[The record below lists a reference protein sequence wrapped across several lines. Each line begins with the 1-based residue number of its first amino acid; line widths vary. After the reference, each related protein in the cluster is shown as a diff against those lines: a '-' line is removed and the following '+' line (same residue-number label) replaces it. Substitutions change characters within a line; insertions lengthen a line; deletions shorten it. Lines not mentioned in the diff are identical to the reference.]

1 MKKSFGIL
9 ANGQEAFLYTIS
21 CGKLSAEISDYGAA
35 LVRLYIPDAQGNLA
49 DVVQG
54 YDDPNLYSRTFFGS
68 TVGRNANR
76 LKNATFCIGGKTY
89 TTTPNEGKHNLHSGP
104 DYFKERMWNVE
115 EVTGSSIKL
124 SLYSPDGDQG
134 FPGNSTIYVTYL
146 LEAEGTLRIVYDAVC
161 DKDTIFNMTNHSFFN
176 LAGHDRPELA
186 MDQILTMPARF
197 FNPDDAESIPTG
209 ELRPVEGTPMDF
221 RTPKPIG
228 RDINEAYEPLIL
240 QKGYD
245 HNFEVYTNPC
255 AILTDPH
262 SGRTMEV
269 HTDCPGIQFYSGN
282 YTDEP
287 FGKNGV
293 SYGYRSAI
301 CLETQYY
308 PDATNHPEWPQP
320 VTKAGE
326 PYHSET
332 RYVFR

>member
-9 ANGQEAFLYTIS
+9 ANGQEASLYTIS
-21 CGKLSAEISDYGAA
+21 CGKLTAEISDYGAI
-35 LVRLYIPDAQGNLA
+35 LVRLYVPDAQGNLA

-54 YDDPNLYSRTFFGS
+54 YDDPNLYSRTFFGA

-76 LKNATFCIGGKTY
+76 LKNASF
-89 TTTPNEGKHNLHSGP
+89 
-104 DYFKERMWNVE
+104 
-115 EVTGSSIKL
+115 SING
-124 SLYSPDGDQG
+124 PDGDQG
-134 FPGNSTIYVTYL
+134 FPGNTTIYVTYS

-176 LAGHDRPELA
+176 LAGHDHPELA
-186 MDQILTMPARF
+186 MEQILTMPARF

-228 RDINEAYEPLIL
+228 RDINEAYDPLIL

-287 FGKNGV
+287 LGKDDV

-308 PDATNHPEWPQP
+308 PD